1 MKRTTWVYGVS
12 TLFAASFLSAASYAA
27 EKSYVG
33 VGVGIA
39 AVTAYENDNDDYIV
53 EDDSQ
58 FGYVTYGGW
67 MFNRIVGVEMQY
79 TDYGES
85 SKTYTGGRNA
95 YASKSTL
102 TLGANLGY
110 TFDNG
115 LRPFATPSIGV
126 SWLELNADVT
136 IDSTTYT
143 LNSDDTSFVFQLTT
157 GLDYTPAAMDQLTLR
172 AAYAVSAAEYKDSSV
187 YDIFHVGSMFFI
199 GGSYNF

>member
-1 MKRTTWVYGVS
+1 MKRTIWVYGIS
-12 TLFAASFLSAASYAA
+12 TLFTASFLSAAGYAA

-53 EDDSQ
+53 EDDSE

-85 SKTYTGGRNA
+85 SKTYAGVGNA
-95 YASKSTL
+95 YASMSTL

-115 LRPFATPSIGV
+115 LRPFATPAIGV

-143 LNSDDTSFVFQLTT
+143 FNSDDTSLVFQLTT
-157 GLDYTPAAMDQLTLR
+157 GLDYTPAAMEQLTLR
-172 AAYAVSAAEYKDSSV
+172 TAYVVSAAEYKDSSA
-187 YDIFHVGSMFFI
+187 YDIFHVGSMLFI